1 MHLRGLVSF
10 GPFLYQLALG
20 VHGEDPAVWDTH
32 LSVSIAVTWAVPK
45 GSVEGLLSWGKEI
58 LDVGQTLNLELL
70 RLLFYYFPRRKTEVS
85 PPNPKWQFSL
95 VCGLKTQNYP
105 FC

>member
-1 MHLRGLVSF
+1 MPTR
-10 GPFLYQLALG
+10 LG
-20 VHGEDPAVWDTH
+20 KTMTRLHPKAPSCACLPQCPNVQPRADTY
-32 LSVSIAVTWAVPK
+32 IWAVPK

-105 FC
+105 FF

>member
-1 MHLRGLVSF
+1 MMTRLHPKAPSCACFLRRPHVQPG
-10 GPFLYQLALG
+10 G
-20 VHGEDPAVWDTH
+20 DTY
-32 LSVSIAVTWAVPK
+32 IWAVPK

-95 VCGLKTQNYP
+95 VCGLKTHTHP
-105 FC
+105 FF